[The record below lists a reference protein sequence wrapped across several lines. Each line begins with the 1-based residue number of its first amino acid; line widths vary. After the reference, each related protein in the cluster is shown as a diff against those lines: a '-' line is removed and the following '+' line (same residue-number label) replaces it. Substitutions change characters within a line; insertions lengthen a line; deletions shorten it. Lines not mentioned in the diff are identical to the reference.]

1 MTGDGPV
8 RVWLVERTY
17 GDDELNLV
25 ILTYATLD
33 REWYYRKERA
43 LTSFTGPARETTAAV
58 EVDPDDLG
66 RTPSADREYYATA
79 ARRTAERYEP
89 DEAI

>member
-1 MTGDGPV
+1 MADDEV

-33 REWYYRKERA
+33 GKRYLRKERA
-43 LTSFTGPARETTAAV
+43 LTSFTGPSRETTAAL
-58 EVDPDDLG
+58 EVDPGDLG
-66 RTPSADREYYATA
+66 RTPPDDRKYYASA
-79 ARRTAERYEP
+79 ARRTASGHDP
-89 DEAI
+89 DDAI